1 MSRKFKFH
9 TFHILYRLFAY
20 LSDRSGGWRV
30 FVGPKLLLGSLIVT
44 LGWTAADKAS
54 AQNHSTTAKSSKDLL
69 ANKKDTTGQ
78 VIEENVFCYV
88 TEQMPQFPGGD
99 TTLLDFVYKNLKY
112 PESAIKEKKEGKVI
126 LRFVVTKTGELDKI
140 KVFRSLQHDCDNEA
154 VRVVKM
160 LPKFIP
166 GIQNGEPKSFWY
178 TLPVTFKLPTIDHTD
193 VILNQKFEPDHIFDV
208 VEQMPEFPGSISALL
223 SFIDKN
229 ITKSPL
235 AGGLNYKVF
244 CRMVIEKDGSV
255 SNITVIK
262 SVDSECDKEAVRVL
276 KLLPKFIPAKYNGQN
291 VRAYYIIPVSF
302 ENK

>member
-1 MSRKFKFH
+1 M
-9 TFHILYRLFAY
+9 
-20 LSDRSGGWRV
+20 
-30 FVGPKLLLGSLIVT
+30 
-44 LGWTAADKAS
+44 
-54 AQNHSTTAKSSKDLL
+54 
-69 ANKKDTTGQ
+69 
-78 VIEENVFCYV
+78 
-88 TEQMPQFPGGD
+88 
-99 TTLLDFVYKNLKY
+99 NLKY
-112 PESAIKEKKEGKVI
+112 PESAIKEKKEGKVF
-126 LRFVVTKTGELDKI
+126 LRFVVTKTGEVDKI
-140 KVFRSLQHDCDNEA
+140 GIVRSLQTDCDNEA
-154 VRVVKM
+154 IRVAKM

-166 GIQNGEPKSFWY
+166 GTDHGKPESRWY
-178 TLPVTFKLPTIDHTD
+178 ILPLIFKLPTIDHTD
-193 VILNQKFEPDHIFDV
+193 VILNQKFKPDHIFDV
-208 VEQMPEFPGSISALL
+208 VEQMPEFPGGISALL

-291 VRAYYIIPVSF
+291 VRAYYIIPVSL